1 MRDLPGCYVY
11 YSSYEAT
18 LLYFSPNRNDAS
30 LSHYLTAGS
39 AAGLGYWTYAYP
51 FDTIKTKVQS
61 GQTYSQVFKS
71 IASNVS
77 VLFRGFPIVV
87 MRSIPVNAVS
97 FMIYESTQKILKKSP
112 YLN

>member
-11 YSSYEAT
+11 YCSYEGT
-18 LLYFSPNRNDAS
+18 LLYFSPDRHDAS
-30 LSHYLTAGS
+30 ISHYLAAGS

-71 IASNVS
+71 ISSNVS
-77 VLFRGFPIVV
+77 MLFRGYPVV
-87 MRSIPVNAVS
+87 VVRSIPVNAVN
-97 FMIYESTQKILKKSP
+97 FMVYESVQKILKQ
-112 YLN
+112 Y